1 MKHADRIFLVVLAL
15 TAVLRLALLATSQ
28 GGAMSDEALTGLM
41 ALDIMHGRAWPVY
54 PYGYTYNG
62 GAAMTAYVAAGVF
75 RVAGVSDVSLKLVPL
90 GVSLLYMTAV
100 YGFVRRRFGP
110 GAGLFAAVLL
120 AADPGLVTWSLDARG
135 GQGIHLLLTAL
146 LSIVFYRI
154 YFDGVRTRRWYFL
167 FGLVAGLG
175 YWNFPFM
182 ASLAGGFALLL
193 LLHGGWR
200 FIRRGLPL
208 LPVGFIAGMGPPIA
222 HALLAPAAV
231 VQHPAPL
238 QLDPAALPRGLVEIA
253 SRTLPAL
260 FAADGVDHAYAWILL
275 LVLLV
280 CVLCLA
286 WSARSGLRP
295 FLRSVIAWGRP
306 DALRESAE
314 AKAWPMFVFIAV
326 YLPAAAMTRQGSTLP
341 RYLLPVHPFVV
352 ILAAAGMA
360 RLMRRKDRMRTLGRG
375 AAAVFVAI
383 GLGVQCGLLFEES
396 ATIEDR
402 ILFEDGRM
410 EFLKVRNADV
420 ADTVGFLE
428 AEGIACAY
436 APMELRSRIM
446 FRSRGAIL
454 VTSRR
459 LTRQY
464 DYLPETTRALER
476 RIDEGEPWAIV
487 VRDDLA
493 FVRKGRNWEPG
504 FESRWT
510 DFLRR
515 ERTLRTLRMKVFG
528 DLVVLYDFGRDVR
541 RSLP

>member
-90 GVSLLYMTAV
+90 GVSLLYMTAA

-110 GAGLFAAVLL
+110 RVGLLTAVLL

-135 GQGIHLLLTAL
+135 GQGIHLLLTVV

-182 ASLAGGFALLL
+182 LPLAGGLALLL

-200 FIRRGLPL
+200 FIRRGVPL
-208 LPVGFIAGMGPPIA
+208 LPAGFIAGIGPIIA
-222 HALLAPAAV
+222 HALLASAPA

-260 FAADGVDHAYAWILL
+260 FSTDGVDHAYAWILL
-275 LVLLV
+275 FVVLV
-280 CVLCLA
+280 CVFYLA

-314 AKAWPMFVFIAV
+314 TKAWPMFVFIAA

-341 RYLLPVHPFVV
+341 RYLLPMHPFIVV
-352 ILAAAGMA
+352 LAAAGMA
-360 RLMRRKDRMRTLGRG
+360 RLTRPGGRG
-375 AAAVFVAI
+375 EDVGLGGGGGLRRHRPRGAVRPAFRGERHHRGSHPFRGWPHGVPQGPQRRPRRHGAVPGDRGNRLRLRPHGVALPDHVPQPRCDAGHQPAADAAV
-383 GLGVQCGLLFEES
+383 
-396 ATIEDR
+396 
-402 ILFEDGRM
+402 
-410 EFLKVRNADV
+410 
-420 ADTVGFLE
+420 
-428 AEGIACAY
+428 
-436 APMELRSRIM
+436 
-446 FRSRGAIL
+446 
-454 VTSRR
+454 
-459 LTRQY
+459 
-464 DYLPETTRALER
+464 
-476 RIDEGEPWAIV
+476 
-487 VRDDLA
+487 
-493 FVRKGRNWEPG
+493 
-504 FESRWT
+504 
-510 DFLRR
+510 
-515 ERTLRTLRMKVFG
+515 
-528 DLVVLYDFGRDVR
+528 
-541 RSLP
+541 